1 MTDPSRHTHQ
11 DQLQIFYDYLPS
23 SLQTSNT
30 NSNKAP
36 LSTLRDTTQVDFSKP
51 LQIAYIG
58 PSITPLTGL
67 NAGYRVYQIDAKTF
81 SVMGAQTY
89 FANISNTLAWT
100 RPVWEFEYD
109 SRQAYAAKADVGSEV
124 RHEEDANTDSRAKTP
139 NPNGVPWPA
148 TSPLNATFWHL
159 VTEKMLSDAT
169 ASPAASSPLLHLY
182 NTYESKSSSAQIRR
196 GGDETT
202 PEQKVCFIRA
212 GSGALGTRC
221 RLRYGADA
229 RGPRE
234 RAFGL
239 V

>member
-1 MTDPSRHTHQ
+1 
-11 DQLQIFYDYLPS
+11 
-23 SLQTSNT
+23 
-30 NSNKAP
+30 
-36 LSTLRDTTQVDFSKP
+36 
-51 LQIAYIG
+51 
-58 PSITPLTGL
+58 
-67 NAGYRVYQIDAKTF
+67 
-81 SVMGAQTY
+81 MGAQTY

-109 SRQAYAAKADVGSEV
+109 SRQAYAAKADVQSEV
-124 RHEEDANTDSRAKTP
+124 RHEGDADTNINTNSNSNTNPKPP

-148 TSPLNATFWHL
+148 SSPLNATFWHL

-169 ASPAASSPLLHLY
+169 AAASESPSSSQHPSPLLHLY

-221 RLRYGADA
+221 RLRFGADA